1 MPSKRK
7 RNPIENLLG
16 YTNLREKRRKKRED
30 NTNNN
35 TLEEKEN
42 VGTYCNSIL
51 HHFQNKIKE
60 KYKNRVIFSRIN

>member
-1 MPSKRK
+1 MPSNRE

-16 YTNLREKRRKKRED
+16 YTNLREKRRKRED
-30 NTNNN
+30 NTNN

-51 HHFQNKIKE
+51 HHFKREI
-60 KYKNRVIFSRIN
+60 